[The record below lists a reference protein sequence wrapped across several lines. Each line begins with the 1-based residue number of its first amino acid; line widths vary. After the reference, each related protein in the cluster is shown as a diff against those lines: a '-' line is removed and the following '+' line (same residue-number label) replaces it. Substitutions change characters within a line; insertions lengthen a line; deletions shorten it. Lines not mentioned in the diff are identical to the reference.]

1 MLWWCVCLGRFGE
14 ALGLGGDGAGVVVAV
29 VVAVVVSAWCWAR
42 RIVRW
47 EASRRVREVARIQE
61 VDLDLDLDLDLVG
74 SVTAVMREM
83 WLRAGRRGML
93 CVSRR
98 L

>member
-1 MLWWCVCLGRFGE
+1 MLWWCVCSGRFGE

-29 VVAVVVSAWCWAR
+29 VVAVVVSSWCWAR
-42 RIVRW
+42 RLVRW
-47 EASRRVREVARIQE
+47 EASRRTREVARIQE
-61 VDLDLDLDLDLVG
+61 LDLDLDLDLVG

-83 WLRAGRRGML
+83 WLRAGRRGIL
-93 CVSRR
+93 CVIRR